1 MSIHVKRRPEAGFSL
16 IELLIVVTIIL
27 VIAAIAIPNF
37 IRARI
42 SANEAS
48 AVSSVHA
55 ITTSEIGYSSAYPQ
69 IGYSG
74 SLADLG
80 PGSGGACTPTAAC
93 FIDSALATGN
103 KSGYKFTYAP
113 QGATPSTGYTL
124 NADPIAYGLTGQTG
138 FFCDQTNTIHYNPT
152 AAAGPTDPSL

>member
-1 MSIHVKRRPEAGFSL
+1 MSIHFRKRSEAGFSL
-16 IELLIVVTIIL
+16 IELLIVVGIIL

-55 ITTSEIGYSSAYPQ
+55 VSTAQIGYASAYPQ

-93 FIDSALATGN
+93 FIDPALATGN
-103 KSGYKFTYAP
+103 KSGYKFTYGAK
-113 QGATPSTGYTL
+113 GATPSFGFTL
-124 NADPIAYGLTGQTG
+124 NADPQFYGLTGQTSY
-138 FFCDQTNTIHYNPT
+138 FTDETNVIHYNPT
-152 AAAGPTDPSL
+152 GPASATDPSL